1 MRSDWTLPMSSAVTG
16 FPSRTI
22 TAIAAEAGLSAH
34 ELGALRHPTRNASNW
49 RGSSSKM
56 LINVTG
62 PVSVS
67 AVACVDGV
75 IVCLLHIALCGTDSE
90 RPFPL
95 HDGRE
100 LQIMTAIL
108 SGRDVWRRPRRRWRV
123 SQTRTQLPLPVDHL
137 IAPLITGVSIMPFST
152 PHMVA
157 MVRYSPGLH
166 QML

>member
-1 MRSDWTLPMSSAVTG
+1 
-16 FPSRTI
+16 
-22 TAIAAEAGLSAH
+22 
-34 ELGALRHPTRNASNW
+34 
-49 RGSSSKM
+49 M

-100 LQIMTAIL
+100 LQIHDGRELQIMTANL